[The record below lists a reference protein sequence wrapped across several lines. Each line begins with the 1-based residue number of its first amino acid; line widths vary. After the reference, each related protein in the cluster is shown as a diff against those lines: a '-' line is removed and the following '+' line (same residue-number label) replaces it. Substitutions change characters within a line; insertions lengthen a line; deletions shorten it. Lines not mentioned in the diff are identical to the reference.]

1 MDDSNYDLED
11 IPLVMDIRPY
21 MFEPPAECVNQ
32 ENSPQS
38 SEESESDTEDNLGH
52 RRNGTIW
59 CECGS
64 CEVMP
69 TEAECICCSEIPV
82 IDHIR
87 DYFGIECI
95 TRHQTFIDNC
105 LNIRVLEVSLY
116 DYIQSDGPIDDNEPI
131 NEVYRYV
138 AYRRFV
144 LWVWQRLGKGNRKIL
159 PACVVSKIRDIFPS
173 EQYTGFKYPR
183 PI

>member
-1 MDDSNYDLED
+1 MDDSNYDLEN

-32 ENSPQS
+32 ENSSQS
-38 SEESESDTEDNLGH
+38 SEESESDTEDNPGH

-69 TEAECICCSEIPV
+69 TEAECICCSEIPA

-87 DYFGIECI
+87 DSFGIECI
-95 TRHQTFIDNC
+95 TQHQTVIDNC
-105 LNIRVLEVSLY
+105 LNIRVLESLQICC
-116 DYIQSDGPIDDNEPI
+116 IQ
-131 NEVYRYV
+131 EVCLMGLAATR
-138 AYRRFV
+138 
-144 LWVWQRLGKGNRKIL
+144 QG
-159 PACVVSKIRDIFPS
+159 
-173 EQYTGFKYPR
+173 
-183 PI
+183 